1 MNLKRIISL
10 NVELDD
16 AERAALEEA
25 ITVLQ
30 KIKETMEK
38 YDCDTLKCCGEYTY
52 DFSDVEDAI
61 DTLEK
66 FESISEIMC

>member
-1 MNLKRIISL
+1 MRIKKIIDL
-10 NVELDD
+10 NIELDD

-25 ITVLQ
+25 IKVLQ
-30 KIKETMEK
+30 KIKETMKK

-52 DFSDVEDAI
+52 DFSDVEDVI

>member
-1 MNLKRIISL
+1 MNIKKIISL
-10 NVELDD
+10 TVELDD

-66 FESISEIMC
+66 FESISAIVC

>member
-1 MNLKRIISL
+1 MKIKKIIEL

-16 AERAALEEA
+16 AERTALEEA
-25 ITVLQ
+25 IKVLQ
-30 KIKETMEK
+30 QIKETMEK
-38 YDCDTLKCCGEYTY
+38 YDCDTLKCYDEYTY

>member
-1 MNLKRIISL
+1 MNIKKIISL
-10 NVELDD
+10 TVELDD

>member
-1 MNLKRIISL
+1 MKIKKIISL

-16 AERAALEEA
+16 VERVVLEEA
-25 ITVLQ
+25 VKVLQ

-38 YDCDTLKCCGEYTY
+38 YDCDTLKCCCEYTY

-61 DTLEK
+61 STLET
-66 FESISEIMC
+66 FENISEIMY

>member
-1 MNLKRIISL
+1 MKIKKIISL

-16 AERAALEEA
+16 AERAALEES

-52 DFSDVEDAI
+52 DFSDVENAI

>member
-1 MNLKRIISL
+1 MNIKKIIKL
-10 NVELDD
+10 NVELDHY
-16 AERAALEEA
+16 ERTTLKEAVQVLER
-25 ITVLQ
+25 
-30 KIKETMEK
+30 IKETMEK

>member
-1 MNLKRIISL
+1 MKIKKIINL

-25 ITVLQ
+25 IKVLQ
-30 KIKETMEK
+30 EIKETMEK
-38 YDCDTLKCCGEYTY
+38 YDCNTLKCCGEYTY
-52 DFSDVEDAI
+52 DFSDVEDVI

>member
-1 MNLKRIISL
+1 MKIKKIINL

-16 AERAALEEA
+16 VERAALEEA
-25 ITVLQ
+25 IIVLQ

-61 DTLEK
+61 DTLET
-66 FESISEIMC
+66 FENISEIMC

>member
-1 MNLKRIISL
+1 MKIKKIISL

-16 AERAALEEA
+16 AERAVLEGA
-25 ITVLQ
+25 IKVLQ

-38 YDCDTLKCCGEYTY
+38 YDCDALKCCSEYTY

>member
-1 MNLKRIISL
+1 MNIKKIISL
-10 NVELDD
+10 TVELDD
-16 AERAALEEA
+16 AERVALEEA

>member
-1 MNLKRIISL
+1 MKIKKIIEL

-16 AERAALEEA
+16 TERTALEEA
-25 ITVLQ
+25 IKVLQ
-30 KIKETMEK
+30 QIKGTMEK

>member
-1 MNLKRIISL
+1 MKIKKIINL

-16 AERAALEEA
+16 VECATLEEA
-25 ITVLQ
+25 IKVLQ
-30 KIKETMEK
+30 HIKETMER
-38 YDCDTLKCCGEYTY
+38 YDCDTLKCCCEYTY

-66 FESISEIMC
+66 FKSISEIMC

>member
-1 MNLKRIISL
+1 MRIKKIINLNI
-10 NVELDD
+10 ELDD

-25 ITVLQ
+25 IKVLQ

-52 DFSDVEDAI
+52 DFSNLEDAI

>member
-1 MNLKRIISL
+1 MNIKKIISL
-10 NVELDD
+10 TVELDD
-16 AERAALEEA
+16 AEHAALEEA
-25 ITVLQ
+25 TTVLQ

>member
-1 MNLKRIISL
+1 MRIKKIINLNI
-10 NVELDD
+10 ELDD

-25 ITVLQ
+25 IKVLQ

-52 DFSDVEDAI
+52 DFSDVEDVI

-66 FESISEIMC
+66 FESISEIIC

>member
-1 MNLKRIISL
+1 MKVKKIIEL
-10 NVELDD
+10 NVELDN
-16 AERAALEEA
+16 AERAVLEEA

>member
-1 MNLKRIISL
+1 MRIKKIIKL

-16 AERAALEEA
+16 IERAVLEEA
-25 ITVLQ
+25 VKVLQ

-38 YDCDTLKCCGEYTY
+38 YDCDTLKCCYEYTY

-61 DTLEK
+61 STLEA
-66 FESISEIMC
+66 FENISEIMY

>member
-1 MNLKRIISL
+1 MRIKKIINLNI
-10 NVELDD
+10 ELDD

-25 ITVLQ
+25 IKVLQ

-52 DFSDVEDAI
+52 DFSDVEDVI

>member
-1 MNLKRIISL
+1 MRIKKIINLNI
-10 NVELDD
+10 ELDD
-16 AERAALEEA
+16 AERVALEEA
-25 ITVLQ
+25 IKVLQ

-52 DFSDVEDAI
+52 DFSNLEDAI

>member
-1 MNLKRIISL
+1 MRIKKIINLNI
-10 NVELDD
+10 ELDD
-16 AERAALEEA
+16 AERTALEEA
-25 ITVLQ
+25 IKVLQ

-52 DFSDVEDAI
+52 DFSDVEDVI

>member
-1 MNLKRIISL
+1 MMQL
-10 NVELDD
+10 NDEIKKFTKK
-16 AERAALEEA
+16 EQ
-25 ITVLQ
+25 LQ

-61 DTLEK
+61 DTLET
-66 FESISEIMC
+66 FENISEIMC

>member
-1 MNLKRIISL
+1 MRVKKIIEL

-16 AERAALEEA
+16 AECAALEEA
-25 ITVLQ
+25 IKVLQ

-38 YDCDTLKCCGEYTY
+38 YDCNTLKCCGEYTY

>member
-1 MNLKRIISL
+1 MNIKKIIQL
-10 NVELDD
+10 NVELNHT
-16 AERAALEEA
+16 ERIALEGA
-25 ITVLQ
+25 IKVLQ
-30 KIKETMEK
+30 QIKETMEK

-61 DTLEK
+61 DTLER

>member
-1 MNLKRIISL
+1 MKIKKIIEL

-16 AERAALEEA
+16 AERTALEEA
-25 ITVLQ
+25 IKVLQ
-30 KIKETMEK
+30 QIKETMEK